1 MMSSSRVF
9 RAAATGLAAVLLL
22 CVAGCGTAE
31 ERKQKK
37 AAANLRFFLE
47 VNRDGT
53 AQNQPIRVFRD
64 QPVTINIHRE
74 SFLDTGFMERADLVS
89 VPGGHAI
96 QVAFN
101 KAGAMRLESVTT
113 ASRGQRVAI
122 FAEWTQGRWLAA
134 PVITRRIAD
143 GVFIF
148 TPDASYEEAEMIVLG
163 LNNLIKK
170 LGKPYVF

>member
-1 MMSSSRVF
+1 MKMNRRMFGRV
-9 RAAATGLAAVLLL
+9 ALGPLAVWL
-22 CVAGCGTAE
+22 AGGVGCSTDAE
-31 ERKQKK
+31 KRRKK

-122 FAEWTQGRWLAA
+122 FAEWNQGRWLAA